1 MSFSCQNALYQE
13 KKSLHRNSILC
24 SFQVVW
30 SKKYQRVKKTATA
43 TLKII
48 FFGHFLPTAN
58 ALQNVLMVWW
68 SICHWCLQTE
78 EAWKPKKCWGLN
90 IIGFSRQCIIF
101 TCDAMQSWHR
111 TLWAERPKFKHAKKQ
126 SAAVSPGASDLETSV
141 EAASG
146 RLFSDGQSRKFEEKW
161 TTFEMV
167 NGMTKE
173 RKHFELYETDFEVK

>member
-1 MSFSCQNALYQE
+1 MHSIR
-13 KKSLHRNSILC
+13 KKSLHHNSRLC

-78 EAWKPKKCWGLN
+78 AWKPKKCWGLN

-101 TCDAMQSWHR
+101 TCDAMHCGAAIMAPHSLSRKAKVQTR
-111 TLWAERPKFKHAKKQ
+111 KKQ

-141 EAASG
+141 DAASG

-161 TTFEMV
+161 TTFEML

-173 RKHFELYETDFEVK
+173 RKHFDLYETDFEVK